1 MNLGSRRSRSPVPG
15 ILSFCVLAAGA
26 APPVPGQVSDSQWV
40 GQQLR
45 SWYPAAARAAPGRW
59 GIAVADQSGRI
70 LWGLNPYEPMIPA
83 STVKVFTTGFARAV
97 LGGGARRPTRVVG
110 AGEVDSATGEWRGT
124 WGLELNGDPSLE
136 RGPDAGPTLYDL
148 AEQLAAAGIRKL
160 AGPLNVQSLDGPA
173 TATYPAVWSRHHMG
187 RLFAPPVGPVTL
199 NENVVSVVVQPAA
212 RSGVRPR
219 IVGEMPAGVAA
230 LVVNRATTRGGR
242 RARLWLEPRPGGWAL
257 TGWIGIRGRPR
268 RVSAVANNPTL
279 VLNAAWAQAL
289 RRAGISWDPAAFVA
303 PPTTAAPRVLAEVS
317 SPPLDSL
324 ASEINRRSLN
334 YAAELLL
341 EWAGGRA
348 AAPARLTDH
357 VREVTGDTG
366 TIHLVDGSGLSGEDR
381 VAPATF
387 IEYLAKF
394 PATAAGRNFPQ
405 LLPANGTG
413 TLRRLHSGFP
423 GEGVVRAKTGT
434 LAQVANIVGYLGRPD
449 GVLIVALMYNGP
461 RPWAAR
467 KAEGRL
473 LRLLGANGVVI
484 PSDGIPESLEP
495 QFGGEETEPPID
507 TIGPARTA
515 PSGTDSPAQRSP
527 PEQPDTSAL
536 D

>member
-1 MNLGSRRSRSPVPG
+1 MRSGSRGPRSPVAG
-15 ILSFCVLAAGA
+15 ILGFCALIAGA
-26 APPVPGQVSDSQWV
+26 APSARGQASDSQWV
-40 GQQLR
+40 DQQLR
-45 SWYPAAARAAPGRW
+45 SWYRTAARAAPGRW
-59 GIAVADQSGRI
+59 GVAVADQSGRI

-110 AGEVDSATGEWRGT
+110 AGEVDPATGEWRGT

-187 RLFAPPVGPVTL
+187 RLFAPPVGPITL
-199 NENVVSVVVQPAA
+199 NENVVSVVVQPGGRTGA
-212 RSGVRPR
+212 RPR
-219 IVGEMPAGVAA
+219 IVGEMPAGVGT
-230 LVVNRATTRGGR
+230 LVANRATTRGGR
-242 RARLWLEPRPGGWAL
+242 RARLWLEPRAGGWAL
-257 TGWIGIRGRPR
+257 TGWIGVRARAR
-268 RVSAVANNPTL
+268 RVSAVANNPAL

-289 RRAGISWDPAAFVA
+289 RRAGIAWDPAGYVA
-303 PPTTAAPRVLAEVS
+303 PATTAPPRVLAEVS

-348 AAPARLTDH
+348 AAPARLTEH

-366 TIHLVDGSGLSGEDR
+366 TIRLVDGSGLSGEDR

-394 PATAAGRNFPQ
+394 PTTAAGRNFPQ

-413 TLRRLHSGFP
+413 TLRRLHFGFP
-423 GEGVVRAKTGT
+423 EEGVVRAKTGT

-484 PSDGIPESLEP
+484 PSDSIPESLEP

-507 TIGPARTA
+507 TIGPARTVPTRA
-515 PSGTDSPAQRSP
+515 DSPAERSP
-527 PEQPDTSAL
+527 AERPDTSAL
-536 D
+536 N